1 MGLDEFLVRVLWDK
15 AVGGT
20 RVTSVTRLRAR
31 SDLARL
37 AQRLVLP
44 SVVLFPGT
52 VEFHSLVAE
61 PDWVGEFSGDQ
72 LQMVTLADRDRLVGA
87 SIGEQWEL
95 YEQVGRP
102 TPPDPDFDPS
112 SPTLNPWRDRLRRV
126 RRAADVD
133 HLNERTETRSVCAL
147 TQTSGGSPLR
157 LPRRRALVAAA
168 ACRVRSSRGAGSCGS
183 FPPTR

>member
-31 SDLARL
+31 SDPARL

-44 SVVLFPGT
+44 RVVLFPGT
-52 VEFHSLVAE
+52 LEFHSLVAE

-87 SIGEQWEL
+87 SIGEQ
-95 YEQVGRP
+95 
-102 TPPDPDFDPS
+102 
-112 SPTLNPWRDRLRRV
+112 
-126 RRAADVD
+126 
-133 HLNERTETRSVCAL
+133 
-147 TQTSGGSPLR
+147 
-157 LPRRRALVAAA
+157 
-168 ACRVRSSRGAGSCGS
+168 
-183 FPPTR
+183 